1 MSVEY
6 LKFCKN
12 DNSLSNFEKLINKYK
27 IDHGIFRKNAKLT
40 YSIQNKK
47 KYTIRNKFIRKVVD
61 TSGAGD
67 GFNAA
72 YVSNFIIH
80 NDPALALK
88 EASLLGSKIIM
99 QKGAIVDVK

>member
-1 MSVEY
+1 M
-6 LKFCKN
+6 
-12 DNSLSNFEKLINKYK
+12 
-27 IDHGIFRKNAKLT
+27 
-40 YSIQNKK
+40 
-47 KYTIRNKFIRKVVD
+47 VD

-72 YVSNFIIH
+72 YLSNFIIH

>member
-1 MSVEY
+1 M
-6 LKFCKN
+6 KKN
-12 DNSLSNFEKLINKYK
+12 ELYNSFKTLHLCS
-27 IDHGIFRKNAKLT
+27 GA
-40 YSIQNKK
+40 IQNKK
-47 KYTIRNKFIRKVVD
+47 KYTIRNKFIRKVID